1 MAYKQSGFPMHA
13 GISVSPMKRD
23 TGDVLTKNIVN
34 TNQKGDEE
42 IKAKINSKKTSKK
55 VGPVESP
62 EAIDKKYDTYFAAKD
77 KISAGAKK
85 GDSLRKY
92 LGEGPASEAAEK
104 ELDEAEAY
112 VKK

>member
-13 GISVSPMKRD
+13 GVSPMKRD

-42 IKAKINSKKTSKK
+42 IRAKINSKKTSEK
-55 VGPVESP
+55 VGPAESP
-62 EAIDKKYDTYFAAKD
+62 EAMDKKYNAHFAAED
-77 KISAGAKK
+77 KIKATAKK

-92 LGEGPASEAAEK
+92 LGEGPASAKTKKKVEEAK
-104 ELDEAEAY
+104 AY
-112 VKK
+112 VKF

>member
-1 MAYKQSGFPMHA
+1 MAYKQKGFPMHA

-42 IKAKINSKKTSKK
+42 IKAKINSEKTSKK

-62 EAIDKKYDTYFAAKD
+62 EAIDKKYDTHFAAKD
-77 KISAGAKK
+77 KIKASAKK
-85 GDSLRKY
+85 GDSFRKY
-92 LGEGPASEAAEK
+92 MGEGPASDKTKKKVE
-104 ELDEAEAY
+104 EAEAY